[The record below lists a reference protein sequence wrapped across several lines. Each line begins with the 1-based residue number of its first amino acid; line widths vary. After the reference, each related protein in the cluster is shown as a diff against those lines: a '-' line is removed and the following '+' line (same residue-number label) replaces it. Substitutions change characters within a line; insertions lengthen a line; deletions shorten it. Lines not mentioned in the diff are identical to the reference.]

1 MKKEKGNL
9 FQNTKG
15 TKVKYFMVFE
25 IPHKVYA
32 VLLLHSFGA
41 AGKVVGQWQ
50 KHHLTTDYSM
60 SMIGVCLRVQPFK
73 VAV

>member
-1 MKKEKGNL
+1 MIEEEMKKEKGNL

-41 AGKVVGQWQ
+41 AGKVVGQ
-50 KHHLTTDYSM
+50 
-60 SMIGVCLRVQPFK
+60 
-73 VAV
+73 